1 MVAAAVQPSWMGEVT
16 PTALDVDPYPWYARM
31 RAELPVAYVPW
42 ADVHFVTRWEDC
54 HRVGTDAES
63 FRGAENHRTVNRVFG
78 RPNILTSVDPEHGEL
93 RRAVDPH
100 VRPKMVNSYIEDLAR
115 PLVRRWLDDIRDR
128 GSAELMAAYFEPISV
143 IALGELLGIG
153 AGPDLL
159 RRWFHGLNVGISNRG
174 GDPGAFATADA
185 IAAEIEAHVD
195 PLLDELELRPDGSL
209 ISHMLHGGL
218 ADGARPRDRS
228 FIYPTIKVILLGGM
242 QEPGHAAAASLLGL
256 LSRPDQLE
264 RVVADPSLVPAAVNE
279 GLRWIAPIGS
289 VEREALRPV
298 TVGGVH
304 LEAGDEV
311 EVEMASANR
320 DESRYERPDE
330 FDIDRPRRQHMA
342 FGNGQHICSGHY
354 FSRQLERIT
363 LEELLPALPGLR
375 LDPDHEPV
383 VRGWNF
389 RAPKIL
395 HCVWDA

>member
-1 MVAAAVQPSWMGEVT
+1 MVGSAVQPGWIGEVT
-16 PTALDVDPYPWYARM
+16 PASLDVDPYPWYARM
-31 RAELPVAYVPW
+31 RSELPVAYIPW
-42 ADVHFVTRWEDC
+42 ADVHFVTRWDDC
-54 HRVGTDAES
+54 HFVGSDPEY

-78 RPNILTSVDPEHGEL
+78 SPNILTSVDPEHGEL

-115 PLVRRWLDDIRDR
+115 PLVRKWLGDIRER
-128 GSAELMAAYFEPISV
+128 GEAELMAAYFEPISV

-159 RRWFHGLNVGISNRG
+159 RRWFHGLNAGISNRG

-195 PLLDELELRPDGSL
+195 PLLDELERKPDNSL
-209 ISHMLHGGL
+209 ISHMLHGGT
-218 ADGARPRDRS
+218 ADGAGPRDRS
-228 FIYPTIKVILLGGM
+228 FIYPTLKVILLGGM
-242 QEPGHAAAASLLGL
+242 QEPGHAAAATLLGL

-264 RVVADPSLVPAAVNE
+264 RVAADISLVPAAVNE

-289 VEREALRPV
+289 VERETLKPV
-298 TVGGVH
+298 SVGGVD
-304 LEAGDEV
+304 LEPGDVLEV
-311 EVEMASANR
+311 VMASANR

-330 FDIDRPRRQHMA
+330 FDLDRPRKQHMA

-363 LEELLPALPGLR
+363 LEELIPALPNLR

-383 VRGWNF
+383 IRGWNF

-395 HCVWDA
+395 HVRWG